1 MTQGTEQIAHS
12 LINQFEAKITN
23 KIKFVGV
30 LSFITSYK
38 TSQLRLCQVR
48 ISRLE
53 QSNFSTFK
61 EINNP
66 WNDK

>member
-12 LINQFEAKITN
+12 RINQFEAKTTN

-38 TSQLRLCQVR
+38 TSQLRLFNLMKELGILVSNYLTFIFQ
-48 ISRLE
+48 SR
-53 QSNFSTFK
+53 K
-61 EINNP
+61 
-66 WNDK
+66 

>member
-23 KIKFVGV
+23 KIKFEGV

-38 TSQLRLCQVR
+38 TSQLRFFNSMEGVR
-48 ISRLE
+48 DLGFKLFDFY
-53 QSNFSTFK
+53 FSV
-61 EINNP
+61 
-66 WNDK
+66 

>member
-23 KIKFVGV
+23 KIKFEGV

-38 TSQLRLCQVR
+38 TSQLRFFNSMEGVR
-48 ISRLE
+48 DVGFKLFDFY
-53 QSNFSTFK
+53 FSV
-61 EINNP
+61 
-66 WNDK
+66 